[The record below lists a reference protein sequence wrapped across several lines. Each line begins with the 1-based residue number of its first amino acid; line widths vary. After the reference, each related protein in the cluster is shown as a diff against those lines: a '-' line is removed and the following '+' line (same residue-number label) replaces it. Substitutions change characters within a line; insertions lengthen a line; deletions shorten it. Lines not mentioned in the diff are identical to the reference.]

1 MSVRRVKL
9 SEVVSINPKTD
20 ASTFDLQDQVAFI
33 AMADVSEQGQVA
45 NIQVRVFD
53 EVKKGY
59 TCFQNGDVLLA
70 KITPCFENGKAT
82 QVTGLFSEIGF
93 GSTEFHVLRPSK
105 QINGRFLFYLV
116 WNINFRRLGE
126 LRMTGS
132 AGQKRV
138 PAKFLEEYEINL
150 PSLEEQKRIAAILD
164 KADSLRRK
172 RAQAI
177 ALADDFL
184 RATFLDMFGDP
195 VTNPKGWAENCKLSD
210 VAEIVSG
217 ITKGRVTK
225 GEELFDVPYLAVSN
239 VQDRFIKLDVVKRIE
254 ATKDEI
260 ERYKLLKDDLL
271 LTEGGDPDKL
281 GRGALWDGSIENCI
295 HQNHVFRV
303 RVNSEL
309 ILPVFLNWLV
319 GSQRG
324 KSYFL
329 SAAKQTT
336 GIASINMRQL
346 KAFPL
351 ILPPVSLQAAFSE
364 MVEKTAQLLVKMKRQ
379 SLAELQSALSLV

>member
-1 MSVRRVKL
+1 MKTICLGDLVRIIGGGTPDR
-9 SEVVSINPKTD
+9 S
-20 ASTFDLQDQVAFI
+20 
-33 AMADVSEQGQVA
+33 VSEYWGKGIPWVTVKDFKEIEISSALESITELGLQSSASNLIEAGSILVPTRMALGKAAINTVDVA
-45 NIQVRVFD
+45 INQDLKAIQILDSSLLDQRYLLRFLLSKSSYF
-53 EVKKGY
+53 ESRGKGATVKGI
-59 TCFQNGDVLLA
+59 TLDVL
-70 KITPCFENGKAT
+70 
-82 QVTGLFSEIGF
+82 
-93 GSTEFHVLRPSK
+93 R
-105 QINGRFLFYLV
+105 
-116 WNINFRRLGE
+116 E
-126 LRMTGS
+126 LP
-132 AGQKRV
+132 V
-138 PAKFLEEYEINL
+138 PL
-150 PSLEEQKRIAAILD
+150 PPLEEQQRIAAILD

>member
-1 MSVRRVKL
+1 MSARRVKL

-20 ASTFDLQDQVAFI
+20 ASTFDLQDEVAFI

-45 NIQVRVFD
+45 NVQVRVFD

-59 TCFQNGDVLLA
+59 TCFRNGDVLLA

-105 QINGRFLFYLV
+105 QINGRFLFHLV

-150 PSLEEQKRIAAILD
+150 PSFEEQKRIAAILD

-195 VTNPKGWAENCKLSD
+195 VTNPKKLPQKPLGELIKLKSGDFLPAQQMASSGEFSVYGGNGINGQHDKFMFLEPRIVIGRVGAYCGTVHITKPKSWVTDNALLVADYSDELDFGYLAFALKFANLNQYASQSGQPLISAGRLNPVMITIPDQHEQRRFSDLKNALEQLGNKLSVD
-210 VAEIVSG
+210 DLEINFL
-217 ITKGRVTK
+217 TKS
-225 GEELFDVPYLAVSN
+225 LAVC
-239 VQDRFIKLDVVKRIE
+239 F
-254 ATKDEI
+254 
-260 ERYKLLKDDLL
+260 
-271 LTEGGDPDKL
+271 L
-281 GRGALWDGSIENCI
+281 G
-295 HQNHVFRV
+295 
-303 RVNSEL
+303 
-309 ILPVFLNWLV
+309 
-319 GSQRG
+319 
-324 KSYFL
+324 
-329 SAAKQTT
+329 
-336 GIASINMRQL
+336 
-346 KAFPL
+346 
-351 ILPPVSLQAAFSE
+351 
-364 MVEKTAQLLVKMKRQ
+364 
-379 SLAELQSALSLV
+379 